1 VAFVSVFDTPSRR
14 GVAMLMSSRPSADR
28 FGPRSWT
35 GLDPDPI
42 LEFCPLDTVLM
53 RTPLPTFRSEET

>member
-1 VAFVSVFDTPSRR
+1 
-14 GVAMLMSSRPSADR
+14 MLMSSRPSADR